1 MSDSRIPA
9 AAFDFR
15 HRLPIQLRFNDVDM
29 FGHVNNAMYF
39 QFFDLGK
46 LEYLK
51 AVAGGNLDP
60 SAIALV
66 VVNVNCNFYAPVHI
80 DDRVEVLTAT
90 VRVGEKSV
98 VIEQRLVGAAGDV
111 KSMCTT
117 VMAGFDPRTGQG
129 AAVSDEWRRLLE
141 DFEGRGMSQRA
152 GAPS

>member
-46 LEYLK
+46 LEYFK
-51 AVAGGNLDP
+51 AVAGEDFNP
-60 SAIALV
+60 AAIALV

-80 DDRVEVLTAT
+80 DDRVEVLTAA
-90 VRVGEKSV
+90 VRIGEKSV
-98 VIEQRLVGAAGDV
+98 VLEQRLVTASGDV

-117 VMAGFDPRTGQG
+117 VMAGFDPRTGQS
-129 AAVSDEWRRLLE
+129 APVSDEWRRWLE
-141 DFEGRGMSQRA
+141 AFEGRGL
-152 GAPS
+152 G